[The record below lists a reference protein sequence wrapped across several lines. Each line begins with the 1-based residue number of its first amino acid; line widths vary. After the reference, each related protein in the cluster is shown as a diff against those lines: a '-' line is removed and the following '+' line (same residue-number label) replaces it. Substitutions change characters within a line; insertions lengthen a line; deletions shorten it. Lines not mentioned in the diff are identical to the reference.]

1 MSCVII
7 GENLKATVL
16 NSIDIYIISLKNS
29 SRRTYC
35 QTMVENPPQNYYPL
49 DFRFHLFDAIDKHSC
64 YFQKDLGYTGFI
76 ENSYSPQKLKYSSW
90 FLSGEGRG
98 EILPEELGCYA
109 SHYFL
114 WLKCITL
121 NKPIVVLEDD
131 AELLPNFYQS
141 LIDCLNN
148 PFDFVRLVT
157 RLEKPEES
165 AILGTK
171 GIKIMPNPNSEIILN
186 EYFYLTHMDVRTTL
200 AYYITPKAAQAF
212 ISASQYFIEPVDMFL
227 LESHRHK
234 IPCFTYVPMSV
245 CWHSNHSDSSI
256 VTPENVATIVALQKK
271 LKGLVRNC
279 KVALWPRIANFRRWC
294 YYRYFLKK
302 LGGGGRSNG

>member
-1 MSCVII
+1 MLDS
-7 GENLKATVL
+7 L
-16 NSIDIYIISLKNS
+16 DIFIISLKNS
-29 SRRTYC
+29 SRRAYC
-35 QTMVENPPQNYYPL
+35 QAMVENPPQNYYSL
-49 DFRFHLFDAIDKHSC
+49 DFRFHIFDAIDKHSH
-64 YFQKDLGYTGFI
+64 YFSKDLGYTGFI
-76 ENSYSPQKLKYSSW
+76 ENSYSPLKLKYSSW
-90 FLSGEGRG
+90 FLSGEGR

-157 RLEKPEES
+157 RLEKPENS

-171 GIKIMPNPNSEIILN
+171 KRRNYANPNSEIVLN
-186 EYFYLTHMDVRTTL
+186 EYFYLTYMDIRTTL

-212 ISASQYFIEPVDMFL
+212 ISASQLFTEPVDMFL
-227 LESHRHK
+227 LESHKHK

-245 CWHSNHSDSSI
+245 SWHSNHLDSSI
-256 VTPENVATIVALQKK
+256 VTPENVATICALQKK
-271 LKGLVRNC
+271 LKGLVRSC
-279 KVALWPRIANFRRWC
+279 KVALWPRIANFRRWY

-302 LGGGGRSNG
+302 LGEIKLLQCKGTVIL

>member
-1 MSCVII
+1 M
-7 GENLKATVL
+7 LDFL
-16 NSIDIYIISLKNS
+16 DIFIISLKNS
-29 SRRTYC
+29 SRHAYC
-35 QTMVENPPQNYYPL
+35 QSMVENPPQNYYSL
-49 DFRFHLFDAIDKHSC
+49 DFRSHIFDAIDKHSC

-90 FLSGEGRG
+90 FLSKEGR
-98 EILPEELGCYA
+98 EMIPEELGCYA

-141 LIDCLNN
+141 CIDCLNN
-148 PFDFVRLVT
+148 PFDFVRLYT
-157 RLEKPEES
+157 RFEKPEES

-171 GIKIMPNPNSEIILN
+171 GTEIVPNPNSETILN
-186 EYFYLTHMDVRTTL
+186 KYFYLTHLDIRTTL
-200 AYYITPKAAQAF
+200 AYYITPKAAKAF
-212 ISASQYFIEPVDMFL
+212 ISASQFFIEPVDMFL

-234 IPCFTYVPMSV
+234 IPCFTYIPMSV
-245 CWHSNHSDSSI
+245 FCYQDYTKSTI
-256 VTPENVATIVALQKK
+256 ITPENIAILSALSQKQQRGF
-271 LKGLVRNC
+271 LKNYR
-279 KVALWPRIANFRRWC
+279 VALWTRIANFRRWC

-302 LGGGGRSNG
+302 LGV